1 MYGQNADLVDQHW
14 YAVGEIMPSCHT
26 DLDSHTS
33 KRSACHLMND
43 IIHTSNFIDR
53 RSKPNSA
60 PPSELLLDNHPS
72 RTNDEN
78 RVPSQNSFPKSL
90 SKRIT
95 KSNLIDR
102 IALPSRDFN
111 LAFTYDSTTLTKKR
125 FYIVAQKFT
134 PNIPSQSHYQR

>member
-1 MYGQNADLVDQHW
+1 MRSYTIILAVAFALLQNAIAFPGSNQKTTPTLLERAGPV
-14 YAVGEIMPSCHT
+14 VCCNLCHT

-111 LAFTYDSTTLTKKR
+111 LA
-125 FYIVAQKFT
+125 V
-134 PNIPSQSHYQR
+134 

>member
-1 MYGQNADLVDQHW
+1 MFCWNL
-14 YAVGEIMPSCHT
+14 IPSSNSLKRKNPSHT

-43 IIHTSNFIDR
+43 IIHNSNSTDR

-60 PPSELLLDNHPS
+60 PPSELLLDNQPS

-78 RVPSQNSFPKSL
+78 RVPSQNSLPKSL

-102 IALPSRDFN
+102 IALPSRDLN
-111 LAFTYDSTTLTKKR
+111 LA
-125 FYIVAQKFT
+125 V
-134 PNIPSQSHYQR
+134 